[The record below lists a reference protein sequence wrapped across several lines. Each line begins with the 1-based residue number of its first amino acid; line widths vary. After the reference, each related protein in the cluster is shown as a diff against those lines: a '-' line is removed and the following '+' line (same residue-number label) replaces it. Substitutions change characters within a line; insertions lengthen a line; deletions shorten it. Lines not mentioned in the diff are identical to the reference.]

1 MLTSDSKGIYE
12 FIFDRIYKINEELLP
27 HDAEYRE
34 WGRKQR
40 EVLDRLWAGLAPEER
55 KMLDDFDVNR
65 TMQMNRRDELFY
77 SRGLM
82 DGIILAAWIERIKRG
97 GELSVP

>member
-1 MLTSDSKGIYE
+1 
-12 FIFDRIYKINEELLP
+12 
-27 HDAEYRE
+27 
-34 WGRKQR
+34 
-40 EVLDRLWAGLAPEER
+40 
-55 KMLDDFDVNR
+55 MLDDFDINR

-97 GELSVP
+97 GELSIP